1 MRASDGLVVTLAVCV
16 LAGIG
21 VLGCNG
27 VNGAGRI
34 HKGIQAA
41 GDNAQK
47 GDEHPGPHTIT
58 ASAEPG
64 GWISPSGNISVP
76 RGSSQSFIAT
86 AGTGYRVVDILVD
99 GRSVGAVADLFHDDS
114 SSYRFNYVTANHV
127 ISASFDANKSR

>member
-1 MRASDGLVVTLAVCV
+1 MKFRHERNVDMRASDGLVVTLAVCV

-47 GDEHPGPHTIT
+47 LSLIHI
-58 ASAEPG
+58 
-64 GWISPSGNISVP
+64 
-76 RGSSQSFIAT
+76 
-86 AGTGYRVVDILVD
+86 
-99 GRSVGAVADLFHDDS
+99 
-114 SSYRFNYVTANHV
+114 
-127 ISASFDANKSR
+127 